1 MISRAPGRVNLLGEH
16 TDYNQGFVLPCAID
30 RYTTITFEENNRIKL
45 YSDLMQN
52 WTIEGNKWNDK
63 NRWKRY
69 VAGVDLF
76 ISKHYQTRGIT
87 GSITSDIPIGGGLS
101 SSASLEIATALAI
114 LKRKNVNP
122 LKIAKICRRA
132 ENEYVGV
139 SCGIMDHVAVMM
151 AKQNNLLFLDCKDL
165 KYKQVLFEGA
175 EIVLIDSG
183 TRHDLST
190 SFYNENDE
198 NKGYNERVNECR
210 RICKIFKV
218 KSLRDAW
225 ERDLPFGSLEEKLKK
240 RTKHFYE
247 ENERVLNAA
256 DFLKSGDLES
266 FGKLMNESHLSLS
279 KNYEVSTPL
288 LDRLQSK
295 IKKYSYGAKLTGAG
309 FGGSI
314 VAIVDERKRKK
325 VIEAFPNF
333 KIYFLKSSNG
343 AWLDFKKGN

>member
-30 RYTTITFEENNRIKL
+30 RHITINFQESDHIEL
-45 YSDLMQN
+45 YSDLMRDWVRFN
-52 WTIEGNKWNDK
+52 GGKEEIDKTGEG
-63 NRWKRY
+63 WKRY
-69 VAGVDLF
+69 VVGVFLSM
-76 ISKHYQTRGIT
+76 SKHYKTRGIE
-87 GSITSDIPIGGGLS
+87 GSIDSNVPVGGGLS

-122 LKIAKICRRA
+122 IKIAKICRRA
-132 ENEYVGV
+132 ENDYVGV
-139 SCGIMDHVAVMM
+139 NCGIMDQIAVMV
-151 AKQNNLLFLDCKDL
+151 ARQNNLLLLDCRSL
-165 KYKQVLFEGA
+165 EYKQVPFEGA

-183 TRHDLST
+183 TKHELSA
-190 SFYNENDE
+190 SFYNE
-198 NKGYNERVNECR
+198 RVDECR
-210 RICKIFKV
+210 KICRILKV
-218 KSLRDAW
+218 KSLREAW
-225 ERDLPFGSLEEKLKK
+225 ERDLPIDSLEEKLKK

-247 ENERVLNAA
+247 ENERVLKAT
-256 DFLKSGDLES
+256 DFLKSDDLER

-279 KNYEVSTPL
+279 GNYEVSTPL

-295 IKKYSYGAKLTGAG
+295 IKKHSYGAKLTGAG

-333 KIYFLKSSNG
+333 KVYFLKSSDG
-343 AWLDFKKGN
+343 AWLDAKRLKNRAKK